1 VRQTPQDSG
10 RAERA
15 GFDLGE
21 SRIQYLLDNSDQ
33 ALFPKLT
40 DEQLGHLRPIGS
52 VRAVALDEVLFAEG
66 EHSYDPLVVLEGTV
80 AVVQRHGRRVR
91 DIAPH
96 LPRDLVAELNIF
108 TGEPAAASAIV
119 REAGTVLVIPVEEFR
134 ALVGRNLEFGDFVSQ
149 LLFRRRRAL
158 RRLRVGFQIIGPS
171 PNKDT
176 VRLRE
181 FAARNRL
188 LREWIDPTEEQAR
201 ELLGDAAADALA
213 TPYVVLGDGE
223 PLRNPTNA
231 ELARAAGLLRGS
243 DVSRGQY
250 DLVVVGGGPGGLA
263 AAVYAGS
270 GGMRTVLLDAVAV
283 GGQASTSAR
292 IENYLGFPAGLS
304 GVELAERAILQ
315 AQKFDVQMIVPCE
328 AVGLDVRDGAH
339 VITLDDGGK
348 LTARAVILAVGIQ
361 YRRLPVPGLEA
372 YEGVGVAYATATAR
386 QQLRPGDAVVVV
398 GGANSAGQM
407 ALALAEE
414 GRQVHLVARGRAL
427 AGSMAAYLRER
438 ISLEHKIEVHLQT
451 EVREL
456 SGDGH
461 LELVTVEDAGAE
473 RRIDIEAGVMVVLI
487 GAMPHTKWLQGIV
500 DLDAEGFILT
510 GPDLGVDAQL
520 REPWAGLGRAPLM
533 LETSRPGVFAVG
545 DARSGSTRMVAPA
558 AGDGGMA
565 VRLAAEHLLWA
576 SRRSAPV
583 GV

>member
-1 VRQTPQDSG
+1 M
-10 RAERA
+10 E
-15 GFDLGE
+15 
-21 SRIQYLLDNSDQ
+21 YLLDNSDQ

-40 DEQLGHLRPIGS
+40 DEQLGRLQPIGS
-52 VRAVALDEVLFAEG
+52 VRATALDEVLFAEG
-66 EHSYDPLVVLEGTV
+66 EHSYDPMVVLEGAV
-80 AVVQRHGRRVR
+80 AVVQGHGKYARE
-91 DIAPH
+91 IAPH

-108 TGEPAAASAIV
+108 TGEPAAANAVV
-119 REAGTVLVIPVEEFR
+119 RQAGSVLVIPVEAFR
-134 ALVGRNLEFGDFVSQ
+134 ALVGRDLEFGDFVSQ

-171 PNKDT
+171 ANKDT

-188 LREWIDPTEEQAR
+188 LREWIDPTDERAR
-201 ELLGDAAADALA
+201 ELLGDAAEDALTA
-213 TPYVVLGDGE
+213 PYVVLGDGK

-231 ELARAAGLLRGS
+231 ELARAAGLLRGAE
-243 DVSRGQY
+243 VSRGQY

-263 AAVYAGS
+263 AAVYAAS
-270 GGMRTVLLDAVAV
+270 SGMRTVLLDAVAV

-315 AQKFDVQMIVPCE
+315 AQKFNVQMIVPCQ
-328 AVGLDVRDGAH
+328 AVGLEARDGAH
-339 VITLDDGGK
+339 LITLDDGNE

-361 YRRLPVPGLEA
+361 YRRLPIPRLED

-414 GRQVHLVARGRAL
+414 GREVNLVARGPTL

-438 ISLEHKIEVHLQT
+438 ISLAPKIEVHLQS

-456 SGDGH
+456 GGEGH
-461 LELVTVEDAGAE
+461 LERV
-473 RRIDIEAGVMVVLI
+473 
-487 GAMPHTKWLQGIV
+487 
-500 DLDAEGFILT
+500 
-510 GPDLGVDAQL
+510 
-520 REPWAGLGRAPLM
+520 
-533 LETSRPGVFAVG
+533 
-545 DARSGSTRMVAPA
+545 SGS
-558 AGDGGMA
+558 
-565 VRLAAEHLLWA
+565 VRTSLVPRGNSLEANVSAA
-576 SRRSAPV
+576 SRICGISTCSSPSAVCRLRGRNPLRSPLP
-583 GV
+583 